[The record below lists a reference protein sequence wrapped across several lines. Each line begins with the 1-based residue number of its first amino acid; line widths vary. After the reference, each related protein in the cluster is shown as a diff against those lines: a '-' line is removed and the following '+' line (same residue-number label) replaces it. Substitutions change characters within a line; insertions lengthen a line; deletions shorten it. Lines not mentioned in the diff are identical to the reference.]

1 MNYKGYEG
9 VVTYDADAKI
19 FHGDVLGIKDVI
31 TFQGTSVDEL
41 EQAFKD
47 SIDDYLA
54 WCKERGEKPEKTFS
68 GNLRI
73 RVPVELHAHL
83 AVEAARKGVSLN
95 QLITSKLQD

>member
-9 VVTYDADAKI
+9 VVTFDDEARI
-19 FHGDVLGIKDVI
+19 FHGQVTGIKDVV

-47 SIDDYLA
+47 SVDDYLA
-54 WCKERGEKPEKTFS
+54 WCAKRGEKPEKAFS
-68 GNLRI
+68 GNLRLRI
-73 RVPVELHAHL
+73 PAELHAL
-83 AVEAARKGVSLN
+83 LSIEAQRKDMSLN